1 MPDQK
6 TIKDA
11 IANLDNTLLPK
22 FVSKEKLKKLKERE
36 TVLIPW
42 LDLFICFYIPLPEE
56 TFSNSSASILMNES
70 LLAGSGHTRD
80 ELLPMAV
87 KNLSRQTIVMP
98 FEKVMEELSQTHAS
112 LFPGESPCSLTGSI
126 PIWFVSNKDK
136 SYGAAVILCKET
148 LKKLHKILGEA
159 FLILPASVH
168 EVLCLARQDEE
179 SENYY
184 SWMVHEINE
193 DCVSPEERLSDHIYL
208 CRNGVIACAAEA

>member
-159 FLILPASVH
+159 FLLRSMRCSAWQDRMKKAKTTTHGWCTRSTKTAFLRRNAS
-168 EVLCLARQDEE
+168 QIT
-179 SENYY
+179 S
-184 SWMVHEINE
+184 I
-193 DCVSPEERLSDHIYL
+193 
-208 CRNGVIACAAEA
+208 CAETA